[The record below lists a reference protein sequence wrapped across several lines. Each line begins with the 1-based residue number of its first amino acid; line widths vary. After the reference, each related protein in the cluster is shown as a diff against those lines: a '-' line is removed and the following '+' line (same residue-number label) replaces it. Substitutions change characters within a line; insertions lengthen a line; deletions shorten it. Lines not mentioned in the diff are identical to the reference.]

1 MRYLGSAWLLDRSG
15 VEIPVENHPS
25 SLIGDEVAN
34 LIDQCGS
41 PSEQK
46 IARDYLNTKRDELK
60 EKLNYIY
67 NENWCKVRV
76 WGNFSEEVTFR
87 ITSTGFNWYSIIIEF
102 LIRHPGLNRS
112 LVTVEADSRI
122 KSKHIYWD
130 SMSVEDILNP
140 ANEQILSSKFKGECD
155 MKTYMS
161 KRIRSAEEN
170 SSKAEI
176 AVEFVEQEFGSAAT
190 SINSTRLPAI
200 FKLIDLK
207 SGTVNADIGGGK
219 FDNVAEYYA
228 SKDVTNL
235 VYDPYN
241 RSAEHNKQVVETLK
255 EVGGADTTTCS
266 NVLNVISEKPARLA
280 VIKNCKNF
288 LKSGGTA
295 YFTVYEGNRSG
306 EGKADPKR
314 SSFQMNQ
321 PTEWYVDEISEV
333 FSSVTRKGKLIIAN

>member
-1 MRYLGSAWLLDRSG
+1 M
-15 VEIPVENHPS
+15 
-25 SLIGDEVAN
+25 
-34 LIDQCGS
+34 
-41 PSEQK
+41 
-46 IARDYLNTKRDELK
+46 
-60 EKLNYIY
+60 
-67 NENWCKVRV
+67 RV
-76 WGNFSEEVTFR
+76 WGNFNQEVTFR

-122 KSKHIYWD
+122 KSKHIYWN

-155 MKTYMS
+155 MRTYMS
-161 KRIRSAEEN
+161 KRIRSAEDQ
-170 SSKAEI
+170 SKAEI
-176 AVEFVEQEFGSAAT
+176 ALEVAEQEFGSAAT
-190 SINSTRLPAI
+190 SINSTKVPAI
-200 FKLIDLK
+200 FKLVK
-207 SGTVNADIGGGK
+207 FQSGTVNCDVGGGK
-219 FDNVAEYYA
+219 YETAADFLSQYQ
-228 SKDVTNL
+228 VTNL

-288 LKSGGTA
+288 LKPGGIA

-333 FSSVTRKGKLIIAN
+333 FSSVTRKGKLVVAN